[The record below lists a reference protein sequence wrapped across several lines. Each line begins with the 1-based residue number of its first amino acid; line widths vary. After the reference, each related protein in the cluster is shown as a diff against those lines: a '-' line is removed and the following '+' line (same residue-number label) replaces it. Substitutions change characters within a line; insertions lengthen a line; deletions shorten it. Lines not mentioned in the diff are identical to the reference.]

1 MFIIVLFILGSD
13 GDSILPKTAIEEN
26 DTQISTSVQGNL
38 IQSCVQVSQKDSED
52 IMQGQLSSG
61 PREFQTK
68 TGQLVVQ
75 QVDHL
80 EKADLDKFES
90 KIKVG

>member
-1 MFIIVLFILGSD
+1 MEIPSCQRQQLKKMTPRSR
-13 GDSILPKTAIEEN
+13 
-26 DTQISTSVQGNL
+26 TSVQVNL
-38 IQSCVQVSQKDSED
+38 IQSYVQISQKDSED
-52 IMQGQLSSG
+52 IVQVQLSSG